1 MKVRRTYAL
10 VIGGGPTGITTS
22 LYFQKYGI
30 PHILVE
36 KDKYIDKIPKAHYYN
51 NQTMEVWRGISHL
64 DKCIENETED
74 LKLWRTF
81 QYGLS
86 IKKDKKICS
95 YDNFFNKYIYSKGSK
110 NGYVDKYYEDIS
122 PSKVAHLSQYKLL
135 GILYTYYMNNIKCD
149 SNKKR
154 DFLKKIKLKLS
165 TYKLFK
171 NMFSISDLYNWPK
184 DENFYRDFWGYDPS
198 EVLIGYKFVNFMNI
212 NELNEIKEGSEQI
225 ETKQIHDDN
234 CENNKTNKQN
244 FIMTC
249 VKNLYNNE
257 EEIIF
262 SNYVFVSEGGK
273 SEIKMKLNIN
283 DENKKDYMKFVN
295 IHFSSIY
302 LSKLVRYNPS
312 MLYFIFNKYI
322 GVLVCHNYKHG
333 DFVLHV
339 PYIIQKELEIYNNKT
354 KCLDIINKLVGF
366 QLNDVHIYNIYKWT
380 MHSSIAS
387 TFVDK
392 KSKRIILLGDS
403 AHKLPPSGG
412 FGLNLGIGDALN
424 ITWKIIRIFKFEK
437 NLFFENI
444 KNLNISQ
451 VDKSCYK
458 TYLKNE
464 INKNNNFYN
473 LLYKYKKDKI
483 YNYID
488 SYNIE
493 RKLVAYYTI
502 FHAVKNYEKGNNIS
516 SILGYNHSLV
526 ANIIEK
532 ISNKFI
538 QNSFLFYSLINNVKV
553 ILHFINTLP
562 YVFEYKQ
569 IKSENYSKKRGNILN
584 LLYPGIDSCYSYIN
598 TMNSLDEKIVV
609 NYNDDKII
617 QQNGIYE
624 NFNKSDDHIK
634 NDVFGKV
641 KKKKNPNIHREEINK
656 CNSQSNDKIDNSNNN
671 VSINNNI
678 CKENHENSIEKDNIL
693 NFLKK
698 TNDKISTEYNKSS
711 NNENDDNPFLNS
723 QIFEE
728 KKDNVP
734 ILKVCENIYEYKISN
749 VNGGKIPH
757 FNIYTFVGNHIYKI
771 STIDL
776 PVFNNPFLSFL
787 VIVFDNTFLNNLI
800 DDLLYH
806 KIDKDKFS
814 FCFWGSDVVVY
825 QNQENQQI
833 EFVEEYNF
841 KKINNNIYNSIIN
854 INTNLF
860 SRNNNEHI
868 LENISKVK
876 YKEISPKGY
885 NVNYVF
891 SAKIIQEMFLNV
903 LQLKSKN
910 SYVIVRPDK
919 HIISASNNNLL
930 DKLIQINKLYI

>member
-10 VIGGGPTGITTS
+10 VVGGGPTGITTS

-81 QYGLS
+81 QYGLN

-95 YDNFFNKYIYSKGSK
+95 YDNFFNKYIYNKGNK
-110 NGYVDKYYEDIS
+110 NGYVDMYYEDIS

-149 SNKKR
+149 TNKKR
-154 DFLKKIKLKLS
+154 EFLKKIKLKMS

-171 NMFSISDLYNWPK
+171 NMFSISDLCNWSK
-184 DENFYRDFWGYDPS
+184 DYKNDSSIAEDEKCYRNFFGYDPS
-198 EVLIGYKFVNFMNI
+198 EVLIGYKFVDFMNI
-212 NELNEIKEGSEQI
+212 NEMKQVYDDKKNEKNEKNEQN
-225 ETKQIHDDN
+225 EKN
-234 CENNKTNKQN
+234 L
-244 FIMTC
+244 IMTC

-257 EEIIF
+257 EEIIL

-333 DFVLHV
+333 DFVLHI
-339 PYIIQKELEIYNNKT
+339 PYIIQKELEIYSNKS

-366 QLNDVHIYNIYKWT
+366 QLNDVNIYNIYKWT

-387 TFVDK
+387 TFIDK

-437 NLFFENI
+437 KLFFENI
-444 KNLNISQ
+444 KNYNISQ
-451 VDKSCYK
+451 VDKSYYK

-464 INKNNNFYN
+464 IDKNNNFYN
-473 LLYKYKKDKI
+473 LLDKYKKDKI
-483 YNYID
+483 NNYID

-526 ANIIEK
+526 ANIIKK
-532 ISNKFI
+532 ISNNFI

-569 IKSENYSKKRGNILN
+569 IKSEKCSQKRGNILN

-598 TMNSLDEKIVV
+598 TMNPL
-609 NYNDDKII
+609 DDKII
-617 QQNGIYE
+617 KKNEIYE
-624 NFNKSDDHIK
+624 NFDK
-634 NDVFGKV
+634 NDVLGKV
-641 KKKKNPNIHREEINK
+641 QKKEPSNMHREEKNK
-656 CNSQSNDKIDNSNNN
+656 SNSQINDKINS
-671 VSINNNI
+671 SNNI
-678 CKENHENSIEKDNIL
+678 CEENYENFIEKDNIL
-693 NFLKK
+693 NF
-698 TNDKISTEYNKSS
+698 
-711 NNENDDNPFLNS
+711 
-723 QIFEE
+723 QIFEK

-734 ILKVCENIYEYKISN
+734 RLKVCENIYEYKISN
-749 VNGGKIPH
+749 INGGKIPH
-757 FNIYTFVGNHIYKI
+757 FNLYTFLGNNIYKM

-787 VIVFDNTFLNNLI
+787 VIVFDNTFLNKLI
-800 DDLLYH
+800 DHLLYH
-806 KIDKDKFS
+806 KIGKDKFS
-814 FCFWGSDVVVY
+814 FCFWDSDVVVY

-833 EFVEEYNF
+833 EFVEEHSF
-841 KKINNNIYNSIIN
+841 KSMDDNDSIRDSIIN
-854 INTNLF
+854 ISTDLF

-903 LQLKSKN
+903 LNLKSKN

-919 HIISASNNNLL
+919 HIISASDNNLL
-930 DKLIQINKLYI
+930 DKLVQINNLYI

>member
-10 VIGGGPTGITTS
+10 VVGGGPTGITTS

-36 KDKYIDKIPKAHYYN
+36 KDKCIDKIPKAHYYN

-64 DKCIENETED
+64 DKCIANETED
-74 LKLWRTF
+74 LKLWKTF

-95 YDNFFNKYIYSKGSK
+95 YDNFFNKYIYNRGSK
-110 NGYVDKYYEDIS
+110 NGYVDTYYEDIS

-135 GILYTYYMNNIKCD
+135 GILYTYYLNYIKCD

-165 TYKLFK
+165 THRLFK
-171 NMFSISDLYNWPK
+171 NMFSIPDLCNLSQDHK
-184 DENFYRDFWGYDPS
+184 DNSSVTENEKCYKNFLGYDPS
-198 EVLIGYKFVNFMNI
+198 ELLIGYKFVNFMNI
-212 NELNEIKEGSEQI
+212 SELNKIKEGGDKI
-225 ETKQIHDDN
+225 ETEQSYDDN
-234 CENNKTNKQN
+234 CENDKTNKQN

-273 SEIKMKLNIN
+273 SEIKTKLNIN

-333 DFVLHV
+333 DFVLHI

-354 KCLDIINKLVGF
+354 KCLDIINTLVGF
-366 QLNDVHIYNIYKWT
+366 QLNDIHIYNIYKWT

-412 FGLNLGIGDALN
+412 FGLNLGVGDALN
-424 ITWKIIRIFKFEK
+424 MTWKIIRIFKFEK
-437 NLFFENI
+437 DSFFENI

-451 VDKSCYK
+451 VEKSDYK
-458 TYLKNE
+458 SYLKNE
-464 INKNNNFYN
+464 INKNNDFYN
-473 LLYKYKKDKI
+473 LLDKYKKDKI
-483 YNYID
+483 DNYID

-532 ISNKFI
+532 ISNHFI

-569 IKSENYSKKRGNILN
+569 IKSENCSKQRGNILN
-584 LLYPGIDSCYSYIN
+584 LLYPGIDACYSYIN
-598 TMNSLDEKIVV
+598 TMNPLDEKKVGNWNNEELI
-609 NYNDDKII
+609 KKRET
-617 QQNGIYE
+617 YE
-624 NFNKSDDHIK
+624 NFDNSDVLERVEK
-634 NDVFGKV
+634 NEA
-641 KKKKNPNIHREEINK
+641 PNMHREEIDQCSSKSDNK
-656 CNSQSNDKIDNSNNN
+656 MNDRNNT
-671 VSINNNI
+671 IE
-678 CKENHENSIEKDNIL
+678 ENHEISNEKDTIFNA
-693 NFLKK
+693 LKK
-698 TNDKISTEYNKSS
+698 TNDKIGIEYSKFIDG
-711 NNENDDNPFLNS
+711 ENCDGPFLNS
-723 QIFEE
+723 QIFEK
-728 KKDNVP
+728 KKDNIP
-734 ILKVCENIYEYKISN
+734 RLKVCENIYEYKISS
-749 VNGGKIPH
+749 VNGAKIPH
-757 FNIYTFVGNHIYKI
+757 FNLYTFGCNNIYKI

-800 DDLLYH
+800 DDLFFH

-814 FCFWGSDVVVY
+814 FCFWDSDVVVY
-825 QNQENQQI
+825 QNEKNQQI
-833 EFVEEYNF
+833 EFVEESNF
-841 KKINNNIYNSIIN
+841 KNLDNNIYDSKIN
-854 INTNLF
+854 INNNLF
-860 SRNNNEHI
+860 SRNNNEDI
-868 LENISKVK
+868 LGNISKVK

-885 NVNYVF
+885 NVNYIF

-919 HIISASNNNLL
+919 HIISASSDNLL